1 MTETGNRVY
10 SAVTTLMFYLVFTV
24 INYFS
29 LYVFHMWG
37 ALSTYS
43 STFIVNLT
51 LTAITLVSVFYF
63 RNAFF
68 TWTSL
73 VVIGRLL
80 DSVTTYYALQFPYFY
95 EANTFIAGLLD
106 KPQYVFLLNMTV
118 GVSGGIYVAT
128 FMTTR
133 LDPRNKLKYYIVLL
147 LKITSLNVLLSSW
160 QPVINNILTILHTFL
175 FLRP

>member
-1 MTETGNRVY
+1 MAEPGNRVY
-10 SAVTTLMFYLVFTV
+10 SAITTLMFYLVFTI

-29 LYVFHMWG
+29 IYVFHVWG

-51 LTAITLVSVFYF
+51 FTAITLASVFYF

-80 DSVTTYYALQFPYFY
+80 DSATTYYALQFPYFY
-95 EANTFIAGLLD
+95 EANTLIAGLLD
-106 KPQYVFLLNMTV
+106 KPHYVFLLNMAV

-128 FMTTR
+128 FMTIRPDT
-133 LDPRNKLKYYIVLL
+133 RNKLKYYIVLL